1 MKKVIAGVLV
11 ASCVLS
17 GVPMPQHVLAENI
30 NEELSQQENQQTM
43 ETGETLQ
50 KEVQPAV
57 VSNSAIS
64 LLAESDSS
72 SQERLTINSVDQIQT
87 YINEGKKDNVTAIM
101 LQGQGLTDN
110 DIKKLFQF
118 PNVEVIDLSQN
129 DLTKIELYRWPNLK
143 AVWLNNNQLTSLDVS
158 NNTKLEVLEAYG
170 NYTLTGELDLS
181 AYSALKSL
189 VLNDT
194 NISRLVLPT
203 DSALESVWFNHNPSL
218 REVVYPTTGSGKL
231 TINPK
236 VLYEQDF
243 EGLPDGE
250 SSSSKDK
257 GTYIEWT
264 KVKDSTSS
272 AVNEGDETFPA
283 YGYTLKANWQ
293 YKSYTIQCK
302 LPTKGIQWKNGQSL
316 VEIKAYYGK
325 EVALPDKSD
334 FIINSDYEWK
344 GWSSTAGTVNGNTLT
359 VKPKQNG
366 TTVLV
371 TPKVSRKAMS
381 VTFEKADT
389 EAEAQQVEGIME
401 DSMITAGQTLRLPAC
416 SYKREGY
423 TFIGWKIKGSDGLYK
438 PNGSYRVSPDHQ
450 GNLIVTAQWQ
460 VNQGIITIG
469 DSKYGEPKRVD
480 VTDGVH
486 TLTKED
492 LEVTQTKEGY
502 QFAGWLYNGRKV
514 VEGDKI
520 VLERNGQ
527 SVTITPDW
535 KANKYFVKYE
545 QEDGSDIATQILT
558 YDEATASIVKENE
571 VVQKEDYS
579 FVGWQ
584 RKSDNTRAY
593 NQDTV
598 YYFGQPLVNLTATD
612 GETVTL
618 QPVYREKARQM
629 VITREIGD
637 SPVYTGN
644 PIQLDDIKVTVE
656 DKELVLG
663 EDYTLE
669 YKNNINAG
677 IASVTAK
684 PISGKPYD
692 EATIT
697 FQIQKASMPSTVT
710 VEGYIGEYDGKEHSV
725 TVTGQLST
733 STVYYRVEGENQWTT
748 ENPKF
753 TFGDVWVEV
762 QVRDPNYHTLN
773 TKVQVKITESKS
785 SDQTEQ
791 GGSSNTDQPSK
802 PDTPNNS
809 GGSGNSGNT
818 SGGGGAVAPSV
829 PSGPSTPVAPVVPNV
844 PTTPDNSKPENTED
858 AKEEQKPSDNTDT
871 KKDFVVPKIE
881 KQEFTGKKV
890 TPKFVVKDGDK
901 KLEEGKDYKI
911 TYKNNNKIGKATAI
925 VTGIGQYKG
934 LKETYSFVIL
944 PKTPT
949 VQTKAGDSS
958 IKITTK
964 GQKGTSTLIQYS
976 SDNGKT
982 WKTIKTSAKTK
993 TIKGLKKGT
1002 YKIRVR
1008 SYKKVKGVTYKS
1020 AYTTKTTVKVQ

>member
-43 ETGETLQ
+43 ETVEETQ
-50 KEVQPAV
+50 KEVQPNV
-57 VSNSAIS
+57 ISNSAIS
-64 LLAESDSS
+64 FLEESSI
-72 SQERLTINSVDQIQT
+72 SQEERLTINRVDQIDT
-87 YINEGKKDNVTAIM
+87 YISEGKQGKVTAIM
-101 LQGQGLTDN
+101 LQGQSLKDETLD
-110 DIKKLFQF
+110 KLYEFSY
-118 PNVEVIDLSQN
+118 VEVVDLSQN
-129 DLTKIELYRWPNLK
+129 YLTTIDFSKWPNLK

-158 NNTKLEVLEAYG
+158 KNTKLEVLEAYG
-170 NYTLTGELDLS
+170 NYTLAGDIDLS
-181 AYSALKSL
+181 AHSALKSL

-194 NISRLVLPT
+194 NIRKLTLPI

-218 REVVYPTTGSGKL
+218 REVVYPAKASGNSKL
-231 TINPK
+231 EINPK

-243 EGLPDGE
+243 EGLPNDE
-250 SSSSKDK
+250 STSTNSSKEK

-264 KVKDSTSS
+264 KSKGSESSVVKESDKAFS
-272 AVNEGDETFPA
+272 A
-283 YGYTLKANWQ
+283 YGYTLTAKWQ
-293 YKSYTIQCK
+293 YKSYTIQYK
-302 LPTKGIQWKNGQSL
+302 LPTKGIQWKNGESGVVQG
-316 VEIKAYYGK
+316 AYGK
-325 EVALPDKSD
+325 EVTLPSESD
-334 FIINSDYEWK
+334 FIIDSDYEWK
-344 GWSSTAGTVNGNTLT
+344 GWSSTAGTVKDNTLV

-366 TTVLV
+366 TTVMV

-389 EAEAQQVEGIME
+389 EEEAQQVEGIME
-401 DSMITAGQTLRLPAC
+401 DSMITAGKSLRLPAC

-423 TFIGWKIKGSDGLYK
+423 TFIGWKIKGETKVYQPNSDYYV
-438 PNGSYRVSPDHQ
+438 SEDYR
-450 GNLIVTAQWQ
+450 GNLVVTAQWK
-460 VNQGIITIG
+460 VNEGTIIIG
-469 DSKYGEPKRVD
+469 DSKYGEPKSVD

-486 TLTKED
+486 ILTKED

-514 VEGDKI
+514 VEGEKI
-520 VLERNGQ
+520 VLERNGENI
-527 SVTITPDW
+527 TIIPDW
-535 KANKYFVKYE
+535 RANKYFVKYE

-558 YDEATASIVKENE
+558 YDEATASIVEENQ
-571 VVQKEDYS
+571 VDQKKDYS
-579 FVGWQ
+579 FVGWK

-598 YYFGQPLVNLTATD
+598 YYLGQPLVNLTATD

-618 QPVYREKARQM
+618 QPVYREKSRQM
-629 VITREIGD
+629 VITRERGD

-644 PIQLDDIKVTVE
+644 PIQLDDLKVKVE
-656 DKELVLG
+656 EKELALNV
-663 EDYTLE
+663 DYTLE

-692 EATIT
+692 ETTIT
-697 FQIQKASMPSTVT
+697 FQIQKASMPNDIT
-710 VEGYIGEYDGKEHSV
+710 VEGYTGEYDGKEHSV
-725 TVTGQLST
+725 TVNGTLYT

-762 QVRDPNYHTLN
+762 QVRDPNYYTLN
-773 TKVQVKITESKS
+773 TKVQVKISEPKS
-785 SDQTEQ
+785 SEQTEQ
-791 GGSSNTDQPSK
+791 GDSSNTDQPSK

-829 PSGPSTPVAPVVPNV
+829 PSVPSVPTV

-858 AKEEQKPSDNTDT
+858 AKEEQKPSDSTDT

-934 LKETYSFVIL
+934 MKETYSFVIL

-964 GQKGTSTLIQYS
+964 AQKGTSTLIQYS

-982 WKTIKTSAKTK
+982 WRTIKTSAKTK
-993 TIKGLKKGT
+993 AIKGLKKGT

-1008 SYKKVKGVTYKS
+1008 SYKKIKGVTYKS
-1020 AYTTKTTVKVQ
+1020 AYTTKSTVKIQ

>member
-17 GVPMPQHVLAENI
+17 GVPMPQHVLAETI

-50 KEVQPAV
+50 KEVQPNV

-64 LLAESDSS
+64 LLEESASS
-72 SQERLTINSVDQIQT
+72 NEERLTINSVGQVDT
-87 YINEGKKDNVTAIM
+87 YISEGKQDNVTAIM
-101 LQGQGLTDN
+101 LQGQSLKD
-110 DIKKLFQF
+110 DILDKLYQF
-118 PNVEVIDLSQN
+118 TKVEVLDLSQN
-129 DLTKIELYRWPNLK
+129 YLTTIDFSKWPNLK
-143 AVWLNNNQLTSLDVS
+143 AVWLNNNQLISLNVS
-158 NNTKLEVLEAYG
+158 SNTKLEVLEAYG
-170 NYTLTGELDLS
+170 NYTLTGDIDLS
-181 AYSALKSL
+181 AHSALKSL

-194 NISRLVLPT
+194 NISKLTLPT
-203 DSALESVWFNHNPSL
+203 NSALESVWFNHNPSL
-218 REVVYPTTGSGKL
+218 REVVYPMTGSGKL
-231 TINPK
+231 EINPK

-272 AVNEGDETFPA
+272 AVNEGDKAFPA
-283 YGYTLKANWQ
+283 YGYTLKAKWQ
-293 YKSYTIQCK
+293 YKSYTIQYK
-302 LPTKGIQWKNGQSL
+302 LPTKGIQWKNGESGVVQG
-316 VEIKAYYGK
+316 AYGK
-325 EVALPDKSD
+325 EVTLPSESD
-334 FIINSDYEWK
+334 FTIDSDYEWK

-366 TTVLV
+366 TTVMV

-389 EAEAQQVEGIME
+389 AKEAQQVEGIME
-401 DSMITAGQTLRLPAC
+401 DSMITAGKSLSLPAC

-423 TFIGWKIKGSDGLYK
+423 TFIGWEIKGETELYY
-438 PNGSYRVSPDHQ
+438 PNDSYDVSEDYR
-450 GNLIVTAQWQ
+450 GNLIVTAQWK
-460 VNQGIITIG
+460 VNEGTITIG
-469 DSKYGEPKRVD
+469 DSDYGNQKSID

-514 VEGDKI
+514 VEGEKI

-527 SVTITPDW
+527 SVTLTPDW
-535 KANKYFVKYE
+535 RANKYFVKYE

-558 YDEATASIVKENE
+558 YDEATVSIVEEEKVN
-571 VVQKEDYS
+571 QKDNYT

-598 YYFGQPLVNLTATD
+598 YYLGQPLMNLTATD

-629 VITREIGD
+629 VITRERGD

-644 PIQLDDIKVTVE
+644 PIQLDDIKVKVE

-669 YKNNINAG
+669 YKNNTNVG

-684 PISGKPYD
+684 PINGKLYD

-697 FQIQKASMPSTVT
+697 FQIQKASMPNDIT
-710 VEGYIGEYDGKEHSV
+710 VEGYTGEYDGKEHSV
-725 TVTGQLST
+725 TVNGTLST
-733 STVYYRVEGENQWTT
+733 STVYYRVQGENQWTT

-773 TKVQVKITESKS
+773 STVQVKIAEPKS
-785 SDQTEQ
+785 SEQTEQ
-791 GGSSNTDQPSK
+791 GDSSNTNQPSK

-809 GGSGNSGNT
+809 GGSGNT

-829 PSGPSTPVAPVVPNV
+829 PSVPSVPTV

-858 AKEEQKPSDNTDT
+858 AKEEQKPSDSTDT

-890 TPKFVVKDGDK
+890 TPKFVIKDGDK
-901 KLEEGKDYKI
+901 KLEEGKDYNI

-944 PKTPT
+944 PKTPA

>member
-17 GVPMPQHVLAENI
+17 GVPMPQHVLAETI

-50 KEVQPAV
+50 KEVQPNVA
-57 VSNSAIS
+57 SNSAIS
-64 LLAESDSS
+64 LLEESSAS
-72 SQERLTINSVDQIQT
+72 KEERLTISNIAQISSYISEKKQDQ
-87 YINEGKKDNVTAIM
+87 VTAIM
-101 LQGQGLTDN
+101 LQGQGLKDE
-110 DIKKLFQF
+110 DIKDLSQF
-118 PNVEVIDLSQN
+118 SNVEVLDLSQNYLTTIDLSQ
-129 DLTKIELYRWPNLK
+129 WPNLK
-143 AVWLNNNQLTSLDVS
+143 AVWLNNNQLKSLDVS

-170 NYTLTGELDLS
+170 NYTLTGDIDLS
-181 AYSALKSL
+181 NHSALKSL

-194 NISRLVLPT
+194 NISKLTLPT

-218 REVVYPTTGSGKL
+218 REVVYPAKASGDSKL
-231 TINPK
+231 EINPK

-243 EGLPDGE
+243 EGLPDDE
-250 SSSSKDK
+250 SVSANTSKDK

-264 KVKDSTSS
+264 KEKDSQSS
-272 AVNEGDETFPA
+272 VVNEGDKAFPA
-283 YGYTLKANWQ
+283 YGYILKAKWQ
-293 YKSYTIQCK
+293 YKSYTIQYK
-302 LPTKGIQWKNGQSL
+302 LPTKGIQWKNKESIATQGS
-316 VEIKAYYGK
+316 YGK
-325 EVALPDKSD
+325 EITLPSESD
-334 FIINSDYEWK
+334 FIIDQDYEWK
-344 GWSSTAGTVNGNTLT
+344 GWSSTAGTVKGNTLV

-366 TTVLV
+366 TTVMV

-381 VTFEKADT
+381 VTFEKANT
-389 EAEAQQVEGIME
+389 EEEAQQVEGIME
-401 DSMITAGQTLRLPAC
+401 DSMITAGKYLRLPAC

-423 TFIGWKIKGSDGLYK
+423 TFIGWKIKGETKLYQ
-438 PNGSYRVSPDHQ
+438 PNNSYYVSEDYK
-450 GNLIVTAQWQ
+450 GNLAVTAQWQ
-460 VNQGIITIG
+460 VNQGTITIG
-469 DSKYGEPKRVD
+469 DSKYGEPKSVD

-514 VEGDKI
+514 VEGEKI

-535 KANKYFVKYE
+535 RANKYFVKYE
-545 QEDGSDIATQILT
+545 QEDGSDIATQLLT
-558 YDEATASIVKENE
+558 YDEATASIVEEEKVNH
-571 VVQKEDYS
+571 KDNYT

-584 RKSDNTRAY
+584 RKSNNTRAY

-598 YYFGQPLVNLTATD
+598 YYLGQPLMNLTAMD

-618 QPVYREKARQM
+618 QPVYREKTRQM
-629 VITREIGD
+629 VITRERGD

-644 PIQLDDIKVTVE
+644 PIQLDDIKVKVE

-669 YKNNINAG
+669 YKNNINVG

-684 PISGKPYD
+684 PINGKPYD

-697 FQIQKASMPSTVT
+697 FQIQKASMPNDIT
-710 VEGYIGEYDGKEHSV
+710 VEGYTGEYDGKEHSV
-725 TVTGQLST
+725 TVNGTLST

-773 TKVQVKITESKS
+773 STVQVKIAEPKS
-785 SDQTEQ
+785 SEQTEQ
-791 GGSSNTDQPSK
+791 GDSSNTNQPSK

-809 GGSGNSGNT
+809 GGSGNT
-818 SGGGGAVAPSV
+818 SGGDGAVAPSV
-829 PSGPSTPVAPVVPNV
+829 PSVPSVPTV

-858 AKEEQKPSDNTDT
+858 GKEEQKPSDTTDT